1 MVDHKARVRRA
12 IKHHAS
18 AMARRPMIGVHPRR
32 MPVVQEKLAQ
42 GEVAHSRDDTARA
55 ASPAKTLLPV
65 TVPAVAMP
73 PARAPVRPVVRR
85 TPGSRV
91 VRMRKVV
98 AIQVREAGR
107 TVARGAVASGAVTQ
121 GVVTQG
127 VVTQGVVT
135 QGVVTLDLRAVEAD
149 AIAFSIPTIL
159 SAAPRQRQ
167 RSGPLRSKHD
177 AISPTMLVLYHRPSL
192 KLSVGSPKAGT
203 MTARFA
209 MSPKRPQRGRR
220 GDNTLARRTA
230 TRRLSASD
238 AWATRHVSIRHGC
251 KK

>member
-121 GVVTQG
+121 GVVT
-127 VVTQGVVT
+127 
-135 QGVVTLDLRAVEAD
+135 LDLRAVEAA
-149 AIAFSIPTIL
+149 AIVLSIPTIV